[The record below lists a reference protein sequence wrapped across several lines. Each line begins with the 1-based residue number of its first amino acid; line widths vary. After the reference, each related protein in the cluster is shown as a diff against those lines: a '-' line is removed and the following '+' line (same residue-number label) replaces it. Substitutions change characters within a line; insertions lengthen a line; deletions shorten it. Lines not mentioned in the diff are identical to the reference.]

1 MLEATC
7 GFKNVPKCRTLLTRP
22 KNSVFLKIYIK
33 TRNSVPKLNVN
44 KLNNNGPNNGVLLQC
59 FNTETTPPPPTYFSP
74 QWVAYL
80 SNIFDIG
87 SAHIQSDDCCLKGYF
102 KKTWAE
108 LFKAGFNK
116 ITQG

>member
-1 MLEATC
+1 M
-7 GFKNVPKCRTLLTRP
+7 
-22 KNSVFLKIYIK
+22 
-33 TRNSVPKLNVN
+33 NVN
-44 KLNNNGPNNGVLLQC
+44 RTTTAPTTECYCKALILKL
-59 FNTETTPPPPTYFSP
+59 PTYFSP

-108 LFKAGFNK
+108 LFKAEFNK